1 MKLSR
6 IFIYV
11 LIFVSINGESLFAAS
26 GEKWDI
32 KTNNKIYQNVDVL
45 SIEGDTLKIAD
56 RKGNAQ
62 FVPIQDIV
70 KIQKMTL
77 VKNVFY
83 GGCGAYLGGVA
94 GAFIGW
100 PLFPKWGHDDG
111 HMNGYQ
117 SVMILGGLAGVIY
130 RKQVV
135 GIGKNLLERK
145 LGFPIGRP
153 GMERWS
159 VARKKEWIKSNIFYQ
174 SNHSTI
180 QTFNQLTHLKSL
192 TK

>member
-32 KTNNKIYQNVDVL
+32 KTNNKLYQNVDVL

-83 GGCGAYLGGVA
+83 GG
-94 GAFIGW
+94 
-100 PLFPKWGHDDG
+100 
-111 HMNGYQ
+111 
-117 SVMILGGLAGVIY
+117 
-130 RKQVV
+130 
-135 GIGKNLLERK
+135 
-145 LGFPIGRP
+145 
-153 GMERWS
+153 
-159 VARKKEWIKSNIFYQ
+159 
-174 SNHSTI
+174 
-180 QTFNQLTHLKSL
+180 
-192 TK
+192 